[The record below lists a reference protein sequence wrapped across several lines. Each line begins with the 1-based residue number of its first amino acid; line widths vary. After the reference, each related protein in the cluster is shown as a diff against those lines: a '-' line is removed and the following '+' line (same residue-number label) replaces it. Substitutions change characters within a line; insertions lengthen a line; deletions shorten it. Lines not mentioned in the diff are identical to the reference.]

1 MQKVLLTISFLFC
14 TSLVLAQLVVPQGT
28 TFRTGTNTLITT
40 NNSVANRSALFN
52 INQAGSGIILTGSN
66 QAISTTEDIIIPNLA
81 ITGGGIKTIDGVI
94 AVTENLILDNGLVNT
109 GNQLDLDL
117 FVLGPNV
124 SIDENGAN
132 SYIVGPL
139 VHLGGGDKFFPIGT
153 GTQYAPVL
161 LYDVTGSSD
170 VATALL
176 AASQTGAFLP
186 TTLEAPVDSASQN
199 WFWGFLSQGL
209 SSATVELPV
218 LPGDEGLTSGDN
230 RAGVILEVDTATR
243 QATNLGGVLSGGSIR
258 STNSLSKDVAYLM
271 IGSSLVIT
279 PLIRNL
285 ITLNNDNQNDYLVIE
300 NIDIYEN
307 NEVVLLDRWGTEVFR
322 KSGFRNYDEFDN
334 PYDGSFD
341 FLEPGNYICIVKYAG
356 RSTKQ
361 VITVLK

>member
-1 MQKVLLTISFLFC
+1 MSRYLLTISLLLISGL
-14 TSLVLAQLVVPQGT
+14 TSAQLVVPQGT
-28 TFRTGTNTLITT
+28 TFRAGTNTLITT
-40 NNSVANRSALFN
+40 NNSVANRSAQFN
-52 INQAGSGIILTGSN
+52 INQAGSGIVLAGSN
-66 QAISTTEDIIIPNLA
+66 QAISTTEDIVLPNLG
-81 ITGGGIKTIDGVI
+81 ITGGGIKTMDGVI

-124 SIDENGAN
+124 SIDENGTN

-153 GTQYAPVL
+153 ASQYAPVV
-161 LYDVTGSSD
+161 LYGITGSND

-176 AASQTGAFLP
+176 AAPQTGAFLP

-199 WFWGFLSQGL
+199 WFWGFLSEGL
-209 SSATVELPV
+209 SSATIELPI

-230 RAGVILEVDTATR
+230 RTGVVLEVDTTTR
-243 QATNLGGVLSGGSIR
+243 LATNLGGVLSGNTIR
-258 STNSLSKDVAYLM
+258 STSSLSKEVAYLM
-271 IGSSLVIT
+271 VGSSLVIT

-285 ITLNNDNQNDYLVIE
+285 ITLNRDGQNDFLVIE
-300 NIDIYEN
+300 DIDVYQN
-307 NEVVLLDRWGTEVFR
+307 NEVILLDRWGTEVFS

-334 PYDGSFD
+334 PYDGNFD

-356 RSTKQ
+356 RSIKQ